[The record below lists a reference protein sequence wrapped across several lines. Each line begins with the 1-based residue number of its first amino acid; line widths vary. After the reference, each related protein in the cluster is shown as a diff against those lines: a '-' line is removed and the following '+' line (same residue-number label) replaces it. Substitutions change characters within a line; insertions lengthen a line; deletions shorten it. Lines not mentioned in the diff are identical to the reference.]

1 MYGMMVRE
9 LIEEDKNEWKV
20 DVIKKVFNESETE
33 NSYSCGL
40 WTRQEKKAMLKIH
53 KHREYTVK
61 SAYHCT
67 IESLMDNCKLG
78 VEGN

>member
-1 MYGMMVRE
+1 LE
-9 LIEEDKNEWKV
+9 TEDNNEWKV

-33 NSYSCGL
+33 NILHMWIMDKTG
-40 WTRQEKKAMLKIH
+40 EKKAMLKIH